1 MKNVLKILLWVGVL
15 LGAQGFVPWEQSPPG
30 VTVGFQPVFDGKKI
44 VLGQSLLSQKQ
55 DSFSL
60 QTLRVYLSH
69 FVFLKNDRVVFEEK
83 NSYHLLDLEDVNSLV
98 LEFEVAQSLDFD
110 QVSFKL
116 GIDSLTHIAGA
127 MGGDL
132 DPTKGMFWTWQSGY
146 INCKLEGFA
155 EKSPARNREFQFHLG
170 GYLAPFQSVQEV
182 RLNVPKEL
190 STVQKLT
197 NLELQ
202 LDLAPFFKQ
211 VNWAKKH
218 NIMSPS
224 KEAVAMSKILA
235 NSFSLHAK

>member
-1 MKNVLKILLWVGVL
+1 MKNVLNILLWVGVF

-30 VTVGFQPVFDGKKI
+30 VTVRFQPVFNGKKI
-44 VLGQSLLSQKQ
+44 VLGQSFRIQQQ
-55 DSFSL
+55 DSCSL
-60 QTLRVYLSH
+60 QTLRFYLSH
-69 FVFLKNDRVVFEEK
+69 FVFFKNDRVVFEEK
-83 NSYHLLDLEDVNSLV
+83 NSYHLLDLEDANTLV
-98 LEFEVAQSLDFD
+98 LGFETAQSLDFD
-110 QVSFKL
+110 QVGFML

-155 EKSPARNREFQFHLG
+155 EKSPARNHEFQFHLG
-170 GYLAPFQSVQEV
+170 GYLAPFQTVQEV
-182 RLNVPKEL
+182 RLNVSKAWP
-190 STVQKLT
+190 TVQTLPD
-197 NLELQ
+197 LELQ

-211 VNWAKKH
+211 VNWAEKH